1 MKDRLKLVLL
11 TIALLL
17 IAVVYYV
24 YCLTLGAVLWLF
36 IGNKVYLEDTK
47 LDLFMERVVYKWE
60 DLKDKVNN
68 E

>member
-11 TIALLL
+11 TIALVL

-36 IGNKVYLEDTK
+36 IGNKAYLEDTK